1 MSKTAMA
8 KLADGVLRARTLE
21 EAKECATYYL
31 ATSRPEEVEAPATRG
46 KTQSAEETYRNAY
59 TMYNL
64 VRDATNCMVDMSR
77 LINDAC
83 ANVMAIMKDQR

>member
-8 KLADGVLRARTLE
+8 KLADGVLRARTLD
-21 EAKECATYYL
+21 
-31 ATSRPEEVEAPATRG
+31 
-46 KTQSAEETYRNAY
+46 
-59 TMYNL
+59 L